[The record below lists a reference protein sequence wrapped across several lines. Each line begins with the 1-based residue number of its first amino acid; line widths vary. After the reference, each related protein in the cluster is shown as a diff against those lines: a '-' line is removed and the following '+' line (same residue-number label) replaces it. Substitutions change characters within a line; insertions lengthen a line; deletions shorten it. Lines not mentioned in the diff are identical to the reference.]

1 MAKEKLDLSNH
12 KNAEQSRNI
21 TAMNGMAVMNVTIVL
36 AYLLEVFKGTRSILS
51 YSIVVILSLGPMVL
65 FALRFLKKKDT
76 KAVRYIG
83 GIGFLLLYSYIMFT
97 STTDLTFCYVIIIYL
112 ILMVYGD
119 VKLSVIT
126 GVYAF
131 LLNVAVIVWRM
142 VTVGLTQT
150 QITNAEIILAC
161 ILLATIFGITS
172 VRKITEINNANLN
185 LAKEEKTTAA
195 NLLNTTLDVASH
207 ITGNIEVVFGETA
220 ILQESMDATKKAM
233 DNLNEGTAEA
243 AGAIEKQRHDTE
255 EITKHIQEVKEATE
269 VMADVMK
276 ESREALVEGKNVMIQ
291 LQHQVT
297 SSEENS
303 TTVAREMEELKSY
316 ADQMQMVMKL
326 ISNVANQTGLLAL
339 NASIEAARAGEAGRG
354 FAVVATEISSLAS
367 QTSEATGDIDE
378 LIESITGSVARVAGA
393 VDELLASNQLQ
404 NKYVGEVAQSYH
416 SLEEH
421 TVEIAG
427 QSEKLQVQ
435 VKAVSSANE
444 EIIRQIEN
452 VSAITEEVTAA
463 AEETL
468 SICNENVDSISNV
481 MNVMNN
487 LSEQA
492 KILTS

>member
-1 MAKEKLDLSNH
+1 M
-12 KNAEQSRNI
+12 
-21 TAMNGMAVMNVTIVL
+21 
-36 AYLLEVFKGTRSILS
+36 
-51 YSIVVILSLGPMVL
+51 
-65 FALRFLKKKDT
+65 
-76 KAVRYIG
+76 
-83 GIGFLLLYSYIMFT
+83 LLYSYIMFT